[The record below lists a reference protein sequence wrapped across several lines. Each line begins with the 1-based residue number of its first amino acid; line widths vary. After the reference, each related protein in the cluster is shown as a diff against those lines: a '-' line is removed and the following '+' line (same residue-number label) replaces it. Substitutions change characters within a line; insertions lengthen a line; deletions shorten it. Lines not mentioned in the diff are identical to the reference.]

1 MQQTIWR
8 AVAFIAMAAIVVF
21 PGAAEA
27 GSRSGQISGVSGQA
41 GSKTTASKNQPKPK
55 TTIKF
60 SPEYQNA
67 NQIGKFAEVIST
79 RRVAI
84 GSSHIHLHRPEM
96 HAMEPLP
103 KGANFIRAKTL
114 WEIGLHIAGNP
125 ATPYGGNRDMVI
137 AVGSGSGP
145 AFRPWL
151 RLATGSAI
159 LAEQVANGDG
169 IELAFVNP
177 SALLTQAYRGVGL
190 FSTPLP
196 VRIVAVYPS
205 WDRFVFMVHPRTGIR
220 SLADIKAKRYPL
232 RVSVRED
239 PTHSTHVLIDQ
250 AFALHGF
257 ALKDIESW
265 GGRLLLCGGPSDP
278 RRLEALARDELDAVF
293 DEGIKVWLD
302 EALAAGLSPIELE
315 ATEFAT
321 MARLGWRKVCLPKA
335 RFPRLQQDIDTLDF
349 SGWPIYANASLPEQ
363 VAYDIC
369 GALAAREAEIPW
381 EKGTGGTALH
391 MGRES
396 ESTPMDVPL
405 HPGAERW
412 YREHGANS

>member
-1 MQQTIWR
+1 MRHDPASNSQGIHFNIR
-8 AVAFIAMAAIVVF
+8 MESF
-21 PGAAEA
+21 PADLCMEGL
-27 GSRSGQISGVSGQA
+27 G
-41 GSKTTASKNQPKPK
+41 
-55 TTIKF
+55 
-60 SPEYQNA
+60 
-67 NQIGKFAEVIST
+67 
-79 RRVAI
+79 
-84 GSSHIHLHRPEM
+84 
-96 HAMEPLP
+96 MEPLP
-103 KGANFIRAKTL
+103 KGANFVRAKTL

-137 AVGSGSGP
+137 IVGSGSGA

-159 LAEQVANGDG
+159 LAEEVAKGGGVD
-169 IELAFVNP
+169 LAFVNP

-190 FSTPLP
+190 FRAPLP

-239 PTHSTHVLIDQ
+239 PTHSTLVLIEQ

-265 GGRLLLCGGPSDP
+265 GGRLVTCGGPSDV
-278 RRLEALARDELDAVF
+278 RRLAPLARGEIDAVF

-302 EALAAGLSPIELE
+302 EALAAGLAPIELE
-315 ATEFAT
+315 ASEFEA
-321 MARLGWRKVCLPKA
+321 MGRLGWRKVALPKA
-335 RFPRLQQDIDTLDF
+335 RFPALAHDVDTLDF
-349 SGWPIYANASLPEQ
+349 SGWPIYANASLPDD
-363 VAYDIC
+363 VAYDVC
-369 GALAAREAEIPW
+369 AALAAREAEIPW
-381 EKGTGGTALH
+381 EKGTSTTAVQL
-391 MGRES
+391 GRES
-396 ESTPMDVPL
+396 ETTPMDVPL

-412 YREHGANS
+412 YREHGQAD

>member
-1 MQQTIWR
+1 
-8 AVAFIAMAAIVVF
+8 
-21 PGAAEA
+21 
-27 GSRSGQISGVSGQA
+27 
-41 GSKTTASKNQPKPK
+41 
-55 TTIKF
+55 
-60 SPEYQNA
+60 
-67 NQIGKFAEVIST
+67 
-79 RRVAI
+79 
-84 GSSHIHLHRPEM
+84 
-96 HAMEPLP
+96 MELLP

-137 AVGSGSGP
+137 TVGSGSGP

-159 LAEQVANGDG
+159 LAEEVAQGNGVD
-169 IELAFVNP
+169 LAFVNP

-190 FSTPLP
+190 FRTPLP

-250 AFALHGF
+250 AFALHGL

-265 GGRLLLCGGPSDP
+265 GGRLILCGGPSDV
-278 RRLEALARDELDAVF
+278 RRLEPLGRGELDAVF
-293 DEGIKVWLD
+293 DEGIVVWL
-302 EALAAGLSPIELE
+302 EQALAAGLSPIELE
-315 ATEFAT
+315 SAEFDALN
-321 MARLGWRKVCLPKA
+321 AFGWRKVLLPKS
-335 RFPRLQQDIDTLDF
+335 RFPGLARDVETIDF
-349 SGWPIYANASLPEQ
+349 SGWPIYASASLAEQ

-369 GALAAREAEIPW
+369 DALAARDAEVPW
-381 EKGTGGTALH
+381 EMGTGGSAAR

-396 ESTPMDVPL
+396 DSTPMDVPL

-412 YREHGANS
+412 YRAHPLSNK

>member
-1 MQQTIWR
+1 
-8 AVAFIAMAAIVVF
+8 
-21 PGAAEA
+21 
-27 GSRSGQISGVSGQA
+27 
-41 GSKTTASKNQPKPK
+41 
-55 TTIKF
+55 
-60 SPEYQNA
+60 
-67 NQIGKFAEVIST
+67 
-79 RRVAI
+79 
-84 GSSHIHLHRPEM
+84 
-96 HAMEPLP
+96 
-103 KGANFIRAKTL
+103 
-114 WEIGLHIAGNP
+114 
-125 ATPYGGNRDMVI
+125 MVI
-137 AVGSGSGP
+137 TVGSGSGP

-159 LAEQVANGDG
+159 LAEEVAKGDG
-169 IELAFVNP
+169 VELAFVNP

-196 VRIVAVYPS
+196 LRIVAVYPS
-205 WDRFVFMVHPRTGIR
+205 WDRFVFMIHPRAGIR

-257 ALKDIESW
+257 TLKDIESW
-265 GGRLLLCGGPSDP
+265 GGRLELCGGPSDV
-278 RRLEALARDELDAVF
+278 RRLEPLRRGEIDAVF

-302 EALAAGLSPIELE
+302 EALAAGLAPIELE
-315 ATEFAT
+315 DAEFDALG
-321 MARLGWRKVCLPKA
+321 RLGWRRVSLPKA
-335 RFPRLQQDIDTLDF
+335 RFPGLTGDVDTLDF

-396 ESTPMDVPL
+396 DSTPMDVPL

-412 YREHGANS
+412 YREHG